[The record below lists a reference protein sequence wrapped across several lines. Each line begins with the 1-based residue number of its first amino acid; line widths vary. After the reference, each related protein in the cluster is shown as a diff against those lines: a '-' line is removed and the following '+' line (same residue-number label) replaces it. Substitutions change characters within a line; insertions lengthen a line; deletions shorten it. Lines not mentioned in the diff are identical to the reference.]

1 MKLLNKLKF
10 LFTIFFLAFTFLV
23 NAQLPANMSRVKSA
37 DISDAQLLDF
47 VQKAQAAGQTETQI
61 IQEFT
66 RRGMPIAEINN
77 IRARISSFTPI
88 SSSATSG
95 NQTQGPSRTQEGQ
108 KSIKGNNV
116 GVYNYNEK
124 TIFGTEL
131 FSNPSL
137 SFEPDLRIPTPKNYV
152 IGPDDKL
159 QLDIYGVN
167 LSQQDLRVN
176 SEGNVYIKYAG
187 PIQVNG
193 LTIEEATRLINS
205 RLAKYYPAIANKQTS
220 IQLSVTSIRSIKI
233 MVIGAVKK
241 PGTYSLSSLASLFNA
256 LYVSGGPTENG
267 SFRNIELIRN
277 NKKIIT
283 ADLYEFLLNGTQK
296 SNVRLMDND
305 IVKIPFVQ
313 TKVALTGEINR
324 EGYFE
329 LQSGETLND
338 AIGFAGGFKSEA
350 YKARITGIRNTDFDR
365 KVIDIIKDSF
375 NVFVPQ
381 NGDEYEIGSII
392 GKYQNR
398 ISVEGAVYKPGNYS
412 LENGLTVEK
421 LLQKAA
427 GLKEDAFTG
436 RALIVRTKNDLTKEY
451 LSIDLLSD
459 SGKNTLLQKDDIIEI
474 SSIFDIK
481 DEFTVSINGAVRKPG
496 VVPYEEN
503 LSLKSLILMSGG
515 FADNATGKGI
525 EISRRKRDVEV
536 NNPKSPIVEIIRID
550 DDKNLSQISAD
561 VILKPFDVVNIKADP
576 YYKSQITVSIR
587 GEVLNPGEYTLTSR
601 SEKISDLIKRS
612 GDLLYTANIE
622 GAKLVRKN
630 YYGTTDL
637 DVVEKIAE
645 SSAKDSSGVI
655 AEQERKPYREV
666 SIALTKIINNPGSK
680 DDILLE
686 EGDQI
691 IIPAY
696 DNMVSVAGEV
706 FKPLSISYD
715 DDKNLKDYLFDAG
728 GVTKS
733 ANRKRVFVV
742 YPNGKAATTK
752 TVFLFFKKYPTITAG
767 TKIFVP
773 KEPEKKGTD
782 FGKAGVIV
790 SALSGLITTLAIVY
804 QISK

>member
-1 MKLLNKLKF
+1 MLG
-10 LFTIFFLAFTFLV
+10 IQAQ
-23 NAQLPANMSRVKSA
+23 AQLPANMSRVKSA
-37 DISDAQLLDF
+37 DISDAQLQDF
-47 VQKAQAAGQTETQI
+47 VQKAQASGQTESQI
-61 IQEFT
+61 IQEFS
-66 RRGMPIAEINN
+66 RRGMPTSEINA
-77 IRARISSFTPI
+77 IRTRISSITPI
-88 SSSATSG
+88 AAISASG
-95 NQTQGPSRTQEGQ
+95 NQMQGPTRTQANQ
-108 KSIKGNNV
+108 KSMKSSSTNFD
-116 GVYNYNEK
+116 YNEQ

-152 IGPDDKL
+152 LGPDDKL

-167 LSQQDLRVN
+167 LSQQELRVN

-187 PIQVNG
+187 PVQVNG
-193 LTIEEATRLINS
+193 LTIEEATRLINK
-205 RLAKYYPAIANKQTS
+205 RLSKYYPAIASQQTS
-220 IQLSVTSIRSIKI
+220 VQLSVTSIRSIKV

-241 PGTYSLSSLASLFNA
+241 PGTYNLSSLATLFNA
-256 LYVSGGPTENG
+256 LYVSGGPTDNG
-267 SFRNIELIRN
+267 SFRNIELVRN
-277 NKKIIT
+277 NKKVVT

-305 IVKIPFVQ
+305 IIKIPFVQ
-313 TKVALTGEINR
+313 NKILLIGEINR

-329 LQSGETLND
+329 IQSNETLND
-338 AIGFAGGFKSEA
+338 AIQFAGGFKSEA
-350 YKARITGIRNTDFDR
+350 YKARITGIRNTDFDKR
-365 KVIDIIKDSF
+365 VIDVTKDSF
-375 NVFVPQ
+375 NIFKPQ
-381 NGDEYEIGSII
+381 NGDEFEIGSII
-392 GKYQNR
+392 EKYQNK
-398 ISVEGAVYKPGNYS
+398 IAVGGAVYKPGKFS

-427 GLKEDAFTG
+427 GLKEDAYTD
-436 RALIVRTKNDLTKEY
+436 RAIIIRTKTDLTKEY
-451 LSIDLLSD
+451 LSIDLKSD
-459 SGKNTLLQKDDIIEI
+459 SGRNTLLQKDDSLDV

-496 VVPYEEN
+496 VMPYEEN

-515 FADNATGKGI
+515 FTDNATGKGI
-525 EISRRKRDVEV
+525 EISRRKRDIDV
-536 NNPKSPIVEIIRID
+536 NNPKSPIVEIIKID

-561 VILKPFDVVNIKADP
+561 IILKPFDVVTIKTDP
-576 YYKSQITVSIR
+576 YYKPQISVSIK

-612 GDLLYTANIE
+612 GDLLYTANIA
-622 GAKLVRKN
+622 GAKLVRRN
-630 YYGTTDL
+630 YYGSTDL

-666 SIALTKIINNPGSK
+666 SIALTKIMNNPGSK

-691 IIPAY
+691 IIPAF

-715 DDKNLKDYLFDAG
+715 ESKTLKNYLYDAG
-728 GVTKS
+728 GVMKS
-733 ANRKRVFVV
+733 ANKRRIFVV
-742 YPNGKAATTK
+742 YPNGKAASTK
-752 TVFLFFKKYPTITAG
+752 TRFLFFKKYPEITAG
-767 TKIFVP
+767 AKIFVP
-773 KEPEKKGTD
+773 KEPEKKGAD
-782 FGKAGVIV
+782 LSKVGIIV
-790 SALSGLITTLAIVY
+790 SAISGLITTLAIVY

>member
-1 MKLLNKLKF
+1 MKLLHDFRLLIVILF
-10 LFTIFFLAFTFLV
+10 LSIGIYA

-37 DISDAQLLDF
+37 DISDAQLQDF
-47 VQKAQAAGQTETQI
+47 VQKAQASGQTETQI
-61 IQEFT
+61 IQEFS
-66 RRGMPIAEINN
+66 RRGMPATEINA
-77 IRARISSFTPI
+77 IRSRITSIAPI
-88 SSSATSG
+88 TSTSNSG
-95 NQTQGPSRTQEGQ
+95 NQTQGPTRTQANQ
-108 KSIKGNNV
+108 KAIKNQNSNFE
-116 GVYNYNEK
+116 YSEQ

-152 IGPDDKL
+152 LGPDDKL
-159 QLDIYGVN
+159 QLDIYGIN

-193 LTIEEATRLINS
+193 LTIEEASRLINK
-205 RLAKYYPAIANKQTS
+205 RLSKYYPAIASKQTS
-220 IQLSVTSIRSIKI
+220 VQLSVTSIRSIKV

-241 PGTYSLSSLASLFNA
+241 PGTYNLSSLATLFNA
-256 LYVSGGPTENG
+256 LYVSGGPTDNG
-267 SFRNIELIRN
+267 SFRNIELVRD
-277 NKKIIT
+277 NKKIVI

-305 IVKIPFVQ
+305 IIKIPFVQ
-313 TKVALTGEINR
+313 NKILLTGEINR

-329 LQSGETLND
+329 IQANETLTD
-338 AIGFAGGFKSEA
+338 AIQFAGGFKSEA
-350 YKARITGIRNTDFDR
+350 YKARITGIRNTDFDK
-365 KVIDIIKDSF
+365 KVIDVIKDSF
-375 NVFVPQ
+375 NVFKPQ
-381 NGDEYEIGSII
+381 NGDEFEIGSII
-392 GKYQNR
+392 EKYQNK
-398 ISVEGAVYKPGNYS
+398 IVVDGSVYKPGQYS
-412 LENGLTVEK
+412 LEKGVTVEQ

-427 GLKEDAFTG
+427 GLKEDAYTE
-436 RALIVRTKNDLTKEY
+436 RAIIIRTKSDLTKEY
-451 LSIDLLSD
+451 LSIDLKSD
-459 SGKNTLLQKDDIIEI
+459 SGRNTILQKDDILEV

-481 DEFTVSINGAVRKPG
+481 DEFSVSINGAVRRPG
-496 VVPYEEN
+496 VMRYEEN

-515 FADNATGKGI
+515 FTDNATGKGI
-525 EISRRKRDVEV
+525 EISRRKRDIDI
-536 NNPKSPIVEIIRID
+536 NNPKSPIVEIIKID
-550 DDKNLSQISAD
+550 DDKNLSQVSAD
-561 VILKPFDVVNIKADP
+561 VILKPFDVVTIKTDP
-576 YYKSQITVSIR
+576 YYKAQITVSIK

-622 GAKLVRKN
+622 GAKLVRRN
-630 YYGTTDL
+630 YYGSTDL

-645 SSAKDSSGVI
+645 SSAKDSSGII

-691 IIPAY
+691 IIPAF

-715 DDKNLKDYLFDAG
+715 EGKRLRNYLFDAG
-728 GVTKS
+728 GVMKS
-733 ANRKRVFVV
+733 ANKKRIFVV
-742 YPNGKAATTK
+742 YPNGKAASTK
-752 TVFLFFKKYPTITAG
+752 TVFLFFKKYPDITAG
-767 TKIFVP
+767 SKIFVP
-773 KEPEKKGTD
+773 KEPEKKASD
-782 FGKAGVIV
+782 FSKVGIIV
-790 SALSGLITTLAIVY
+790 SAISGLITTLAIVY